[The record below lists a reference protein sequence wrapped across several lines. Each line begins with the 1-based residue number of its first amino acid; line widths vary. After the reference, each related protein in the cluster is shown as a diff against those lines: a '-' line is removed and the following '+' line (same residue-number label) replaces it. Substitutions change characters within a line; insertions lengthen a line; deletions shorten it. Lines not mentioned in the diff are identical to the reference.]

1 MALLNS
7 SFKLKG
13 ILMERGSYLQELL
26 SEKRKIMYLFSCS
39 IEIKHSALTLHQNNS
54 TALFVFCIDYFY
66 VIG

>member
-1 MALLNS
+1 
-7 SFKLKG
+7 
-13 ILMERGSYLQELL
+13 MERGSYLQELL